1 MTKKKTLTTEEKRLL
16 KIKKAI
22 ASAKEKDKRILEEL
36 KVLNSKSLNYHY
48 SELRRR
54 GDNFKKKQFIE
65 LAALKRKLEK
75 EREIFAKKETA
86 RTIEIIK
93 KTKFA
98 RGMYEISGASPK
110 FYKALKAAK
119 LATKGLKTYKGTGLF
134 PSEEQS

>member
-75 EREIFAKKETA
+75 EREIFAKKETS

-98 RGMYEISGASPK
+98 RGMYEIS
-110 FYKALKAAK
+110 
-119 LATKGLKTYKGTGLF
+119 
-134 PSEEQS
+134 